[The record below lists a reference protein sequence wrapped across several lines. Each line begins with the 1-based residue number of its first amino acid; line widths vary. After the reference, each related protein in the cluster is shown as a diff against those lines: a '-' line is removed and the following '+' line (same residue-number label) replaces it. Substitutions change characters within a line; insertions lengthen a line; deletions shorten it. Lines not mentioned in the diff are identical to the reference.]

1 MKRTK
6 NKPTTRHA
14 KSQPNQAAPQRLPF
28 IAHIYELRKRLVYV
42 ALSTIAFGSLAYA
55 ANKPLTAILLRP
67 AGDQQFIYTS
77 PGGGFDF
84 LFKLCLYVGV
94 AASIPVIVYQCLRY
108 MQPVIKQG
116 SMRFITVASCS
127 SAGLAIVGIL
137 FGYIYGLPAAMH
149 FLLQGFSSDR
159 IQALINIQSYMSFV
173 MMYLLGAA
181 LLFQVPLALLLINR
195 IKPLKPK
202 KLMGFQRWF
211 ILIAFILGALFSPS
225 PNVQDQLMLTGPM
238 ILMYQISIVMIWL
251 INRRHQR
258 PRKVIELLRKDA
270 EIQAERLANF
280 ESARATWRQLVENV
294 SVATSV
300 PPVSA
305 LQPTPPKAAPAAQPR
320 PKRYLAEFSR
330 RPQRRTFR
338 RQTPQTE

>member
-6 NKPTTRHA
+6 SKPTRRHA
-14 KSQPNQAAPQRLPF
+14 RNQPNPPTQQKLPF
-28 IAHIYELRKRLVYV
+28 IAHLYELRKRLVYV
-42 ALSTIAFGSLAYA
+42 AMSVVAFGSLAYA
-55 ANKPLTAILLRP
+55 ANKPLTALLLRP

-84 LFKLCLYVGV
+84 LFKLCLYVGI
-94 AASIPVIVYQCLRY
+94 AASIPAIVYQCLRY
-108 MQPVIKQG
+108 MQPLIKQG
-116 SMRFITVASCS
+116 PMRFIIIASLS
-127 SAGLAIVGIL
+127 SGGLAMAGVL
-137 FGYIYGLPAAMH
+137 FGYLYGLPAAMR
-149 FLLQGFSSDR
+149 FLLHGFSSDK

-181 LLFQVPLALLLINR
+181 LLFQVPLILLLINR

-202 KLMGFQRWF
+202 KLMRFQRWF
-211 ILIAFILGALFSPS
+211 ILIAFILGALLSPS

-238 ILMYQISIVMIWL
+238 IIMYQVSIVMIWL

-258 PRKVIELLRKDA
+258 PKKVVELLRRDA
-270 EIQAERLANF
+270 EIRAARLANF
-280 ESARATWRQLVENV
+280 ESARATWRQLVGNV
-294 SVATSV
+294 SAPTNA

-305 LQPTPPKAAPAAQPR
+305 QKPAAPKIPSAAPLR
-320 PKRYLAEFSR
+320 PKRYLEEFSR
-330 RPQRRTFR
+330 RPQQPAFG